1 LTKTSAMVLSNANLT
16 YTANATS
23 YANTNATIQM
33 PATGKWYFEAYINTL
48 ATYSLNSTQYDNIK
62 IGISGSDGLY
72 SIDAT
77 DSLGFSN
84 YSIST
89 PTSGA
94 YDPAGLGGSNSGD
107 TMKVAYDAAT
117 GKLWLG
123 AKGSWSGGGNPST
136 GTTPT
141 YTTVGTAGTYFPRA
155 VVFENSVGSANF
167 GQRPFTYTAP
177 TGFLPLNTYNI

>member
-1 LTKTSAMVLSNANLT
+1 
-16 YTANATS
+16 
-23 YANTNATIQM
+23 
-33 PATGKWYFEAYINTL
+33 
-48 ATYSLNSTQYDNIK
+48 
-62 IGISGSDGLY
+62 
-72 SIDAT
+72 
-77 DSLGFSN
+77 
-84 YSIST
+84 
-89 PTSGA
+89 
-94 YDPAGLGGSNSGD
+94 
-107 TMKVAYDAAT
+107 MKVAYDAAT